1 MDVTR
6 AILPHFRGNKGGLIV
21 NVSSGAGIF
30 TLPMI
35 SLYCASK
42 FALEGF
48 SEAVAY
54 ELASQGIVVKIVEPH
69 GGVTATRFSEKAA
82 EERASDGSLADY
94 DAFVARTNEA
104 FSRMTAARSTSAED
118 VARTILGAATDGTD
132 RLRYLVGDD
141 SRGFVRARREMPEQ
155 DYVEFMRSHFPPAV

>member
-1 MDVTR
+1 MFEKISSIKGLLVPGV
-6 AILPHFRGNKGGLIV
+6 LPLVLPGVLPLVPIAPA
-21 NVSSGAGIF
+21 SS
-30 TLPMI
+30 
-35 SLYCASK
+35 YCASK

-82 EERASDGSLADY
+82 EERAGDDSLADY

-104 FSRMTAARSTSAED
+104 F
-118 VARTILGAATDGTD
+118 
-132 RLRYLVGDD
+132 
-141 SRGFVRARREMPEQ
+141 
-155 DYVEFMRSHFPPAV
+155 